1 MLLRHTEI
9 ERNCKPSEN
18 NETRERKLIAN
29 TIDSSRRILKYFY
42 IIQWIIEQQQG
53 KSKLL

>member
-42 IIQWIIEQQQG
+42 IIQWTIEQQQG